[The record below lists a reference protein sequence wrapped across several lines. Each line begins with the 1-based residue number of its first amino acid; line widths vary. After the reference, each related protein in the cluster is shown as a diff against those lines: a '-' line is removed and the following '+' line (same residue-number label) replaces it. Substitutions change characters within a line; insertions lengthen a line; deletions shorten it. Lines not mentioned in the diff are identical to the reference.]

1 MVSATVRYALPAHT
15 QHPKLQNPTLR
26 AYRVSPVNIR
36 QFVETLLPPNVFRVE
51 QASTLS

>member
-1 MVSATVRYALPAHT
+1 MVRATVLYAPLAHT
-15 QHPKLQNPTLR
+15 QHPKLQHPTQR

>member
-1 MVSATVRYALPAHT
+1 MVRATVRYALPAHT

-26 AYRVSPVNIR
+26 AYRVSLGHIR
-36 QFVETLLPPNVFRVE
+36 RFVEIMLPQNVFRVE